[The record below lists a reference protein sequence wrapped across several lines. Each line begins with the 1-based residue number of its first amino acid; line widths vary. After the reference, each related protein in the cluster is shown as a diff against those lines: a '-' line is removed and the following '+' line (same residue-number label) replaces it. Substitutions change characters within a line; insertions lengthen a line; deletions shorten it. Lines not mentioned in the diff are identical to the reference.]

1 MAVMVCTNISRCY
14 KASAQFE
21 GCREAIT
28 EVPTII
34 SDLCRILY
42 YNVSCLSVCL
52 HVRSVSV
59 CLSVNLSVC
68 NVCVCVVCIR
78 VCVCVCVSVCVCVCM
93 CVCLCVC
100 LSVCGFVCLLVCVS
114 VWVTM
119 MNH

>member
-42 YNVSCLSVCL
+42 YNVSSKSVC
-52 HVRSVSV
+52 VYV
-59 CLSVNLSVC
+59 CLSISSMC
-68 NVCVCVVCIR
+68 
-78 VCVCVCVSVCVCVCM
+78 SMCVCM
-93 CVCLCVC
+93 CVY
-100 LSVCGFVCLLVCVS
+100 VS
-114 VWVTM
+114 VLFNV
-119 MNH
+119 

>member
-42 YNVSCLSVCL
+42 YNVSSVC
-52 HVRSVSV
+52 
-59 CLSVNLSVC
+59 
-68 NVCVCVVCIR
+68 IIIM
-78 VCVCVCVSVCVCVCM
+78 CVCVCVYVYNCV
-93 CVCLCVC
+93 
-100 LSVCGFVCLLVCVS
+100 
-114 VWVTM
+114 
-119 MNH
+119 